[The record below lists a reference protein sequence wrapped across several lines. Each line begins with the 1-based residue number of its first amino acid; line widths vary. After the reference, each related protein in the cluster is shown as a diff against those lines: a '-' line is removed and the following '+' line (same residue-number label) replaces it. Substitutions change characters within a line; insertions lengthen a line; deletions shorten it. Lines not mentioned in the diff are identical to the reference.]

1 MRSRSRTHSSRFGRL
16 HLPTVIVVLVLVGA
30 SYASRIDSVLGSM
43 SLSEKIGQM
52 ILVYH
57 SPLDFLEKHRVGGVL
72 IMQSMLKRPEEL
84 RRELDTVQRALPVPL
99 LVAIDQE
106 GGTVNRLSPLRR
118 WRNTPSAGQMASWSA
133 DSIVNYWAPVALEL
147 HALHINLNLAPVL
160 DPAVNVRGE
169 QTYIAKRDRSF
180 GNGADRILQ
189 PAMAFA
195 RAFTENGTQCV
206 AKHFPGYDAIT
217 NSDHDIAVS
226 SADSAWLASCVETFV
241 RMKPHISGVM
251 MSSIQ
256 YEALSEKPAVF
267 SQSMVR
273 WAREALGDV
282 VVMTDDLW
290 GTALRSYM
298 LPGRAIHAVHYPD
311 DAFGML
317 VRQAVLA
324 GNDMLMITFPR
335 KVPFMI
341 ETITALANEN
351 EQVRIHIDNAARRIL
366 SSKDR
371 LGLLDRTGNGF
382 GPRAL
387 AR

>member
-1 MRSRSRTHSSRFGRL
+1 MRSRSRTRTYQSGRL
-16 HLPTVIVVLVLVGA
+16 CLPTVLLALALAGV
-30 SYASRIDSVLGSM
+30 SHASRIDSVLGTM

-57 SPLDFLEKHRVGGVL
+57 SPLEFLQEHRVGGVL
-72 IMQSMLKRPEEL
+72 IMQSMLKSPEEL
-84 RRELDTVQRALPVPL
+84 RRELDTIQRTLPVPL

-106 GGTVNRLSPLRR
+106 GGKVNRLSPLQR
-118 WRNTPSAGQMASWSA
+118 WRNTPSAGQMAAWSA
-133 DSIVNYWAPVALEL
+133 DSIMSYWAPAALEL

-160 DPAVNVRGE
+160 DPAVNARGE
-169 QTYIAKRDRSF
+169 QTFIAKRERSF
-180 GNGADRILQ
+180 GNGAERILK

-195 RAFTENGTQCV
+195 KAFTENGTQCV
-206 AKHFPGYDAIT
+206 AKHFPGYDAVT

-226 SADSAWLASCVETFV
+226 SADSAWLASSVEAFV
-241 RMKPHISGVM
+241 RMKQLISGVM
-251 MSSIQ
+251 MSSIH
-256 YEALSEKPAVF
+256 YEAISEKPAVF
-267 SQSMVR
+267 SPSMVG

-298 LPGRAIHAVHYPD
+298 LPGQRIHAVHYPD
-311 DAFGML
+311 DAFGRL
-317 VRQAVLA
+317 VREAVLA

-341 ETITALANEN
+341 ETITALADQN
-351 EQVRIHIDNAARRIL
+351 EQVRVHIENAARRIL

-371 LGLLDRTGNGF
+371 LGLLDGTGNGF

-387 AR
+387 AQ

>member
-1 MRSRSRTHSSRFGRL
+1 MRIRSRTRTPHVHRL
-16 HLPTVIVVLVLVGA
+16 CSPVLLLMLALVGV
-30 SYASRIDSVLGSM
+30 STASRIDSVLGAM

-57 SPLDFLEKHRVGGVL
+57 SPLEFLEEHRVGGVL
-72 IMQSMLKRPEEL
+72 IMQSMVKRPEEL
-84 RRELDTVQRALPVPL
+84 RRELDTIQRTLPVPL

-106 GGTVNRLSPLRR
+106 GGKVNRLSPLQR
-118 WRNTPSAGQMASWSA
+118 WRNTPSAGQMAAWSA
-133 DSIVNYWAPVALEL
+133 DSIISYWSPAALEL

-160 DPAVNVRGE
+160 DPAVNAYGE
-169 QTYIAKRDRSF
+169 QTFIARRERSF
-180 GNGADRILQ
+180 GNGVERIVK

-206 AKHFPGYDAIT
+206 AKHFPGYDAVT

-226 SADSAWLASCVETFV
+226 SADSNWVASCVEAFV
-241 RMKPHISGVM
+241 QMKPYISGVM

-267 SQSMVR
+267 SPAMVG
-273 WAREALGDV
+273 WARKTLGDV

-298 LPGRAIHAVHYPD
+298 LPGQRIHAVHYPD
-311 DAFGML
+311 EAFGRL
-317 VRQAVLA
+317 VREAVLA

-341 ETITALANEN
+341 ETITALADEN
-351 EQVRIHIDNAARRIL
+351 EQVRTHIDSAARRIL
-366 SSKDR
+366 ANKDR

-387 AR
+387 AN